1 MSIYFNSYDAAY
13 KTPFGAVPA
22 GQEVTLHLT
31 VPEGDVFLADE
42 NPAALADLFIV
53 SKVELTVGGELAVK
67 VENAAGT
74 KCPRCWKHSLTPNA
88 EGLCPRCAEVVRH
101 LPDLL

>member
-1 MSIYFNSYDAAY
+1 MI
-13 KTPFGAVPA
+13 K
-22 GQEVTLHLT
+22 LT
-31 VPEGDVFLADE
+31 KKNIGKYYL
-42 NPAALADLFIV
+42 L
-53 SKVELTVGGELAVK
+53 
-67 VENAAGT
+67 AAGT

>member
-31 VPEGDVFLADE
+31 VPEEMGYVDPHLV
-42 NPAALADLFIV
+42 
-53 SKVELTVGGELAVK
+53 LTKDREQPVHYRMHFDGQ
-67 VENAAGT
+67 
-74 KCPRCWKHSLTPNA
+74 TPQVNHFSITVA
-88 EGLCPRCAEVVRH
+88 PSTSGLYFY
-101 LPDLL
+101 

>member
-1 MSIYFNSYDAAY
+1 MLSKEAAVELLQQ
-13 KTPFGAVPA
+13 FGPTAL
-22 GQEVTLHLT
+22 TLS
-31 VPEGDVFLADE
+31 EQ
-42 NPAALADLFIV
+42 
-53 SKVELTVGGELAVK
+53 VELTVGGELAVK